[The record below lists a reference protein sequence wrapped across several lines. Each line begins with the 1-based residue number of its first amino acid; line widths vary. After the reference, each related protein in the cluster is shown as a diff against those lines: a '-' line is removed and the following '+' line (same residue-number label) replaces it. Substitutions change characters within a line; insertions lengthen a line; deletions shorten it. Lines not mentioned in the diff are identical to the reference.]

1 MKGIHTVISY
11 FRLPPNTPLLLC
23 SRFSRCLRLTDLTDS
38 NSTLGH
44 GILTLSGTGYV
55 LVLALGPLLL
65 MLVLGLTVAAA
76 MPLLLSRHMCTRM
89 RICGNTALLLLH
101 L

>member
-1 MKGIHTVISY
+1 MKGIHTAISY

-38 NSTLGH
+38 NSALGH
-44 GILTLSGTGYV
+44 GMLTLSGIGYV
-55 LVLALGPLLL
+55 IVMALGPRLLV
-65 MLVLGLTVAAA
+65 LVLGLTVAAA
-76 MPLLLSRHMCTRM
+76 MPLLLSRHMCTCM
-89 RICGNTALLLLH
+89 RIRRNTALLLLH